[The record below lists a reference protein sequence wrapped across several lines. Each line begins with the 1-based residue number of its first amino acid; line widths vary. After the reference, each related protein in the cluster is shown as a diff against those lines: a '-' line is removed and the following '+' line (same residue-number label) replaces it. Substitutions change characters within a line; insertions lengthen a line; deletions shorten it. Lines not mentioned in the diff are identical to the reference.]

1 MATNLTRFDPVREM
15 ARFDPFRGMEDFIR
29 DFPILPALRGMET
42 GPVIRMDI
50 SETDDAYTI
59 KAEVPGVRKEDIK
72 VAVDGNQVTISIE
85 TREEKEGKS
94 MNMLRSERY
103 YGQQYR
109 SFTLPQEVD
118 DTKSKAKY
126 HDGLLEMTLPKI
138 PGTGGRQISIQ

>member
-1 MATNLTRFDPVREM
+1 
-15 ARFDPFRGMEDFIR
+15 
-29 DFPILPALRGMET
+29 
-42 GPVIRMDI
+42 
-50 SETDDAYTI
+50 
-59 KAEVPGVRKEDIK
+59 
-72 VAVDGNQVTISIE
+72 
-85 TREEKEGKS
+85 